1 MDSNT
6 IYNFFSYNYYYFLFL
21 TYIFPLLILL
31 FLFLIV
37 RYLSKINSKINF
49 FDQNNISASYEN
61 EIETLMN
68 TDNNIS
74 EKKGKTLYELTLVP
88 ALIMLVIFLIMFF
101 VALFSSL

>member
-21 TYIFPLLILL
+21 TYFFPLLILV

-49 FDQNNISASYEN
+49 FDQNNISTSYEN

-88 ALIMLVIFLIMFF
+88 ALIMFAIFLIMFF
-101 VALFSSL
+101 IALFSSL